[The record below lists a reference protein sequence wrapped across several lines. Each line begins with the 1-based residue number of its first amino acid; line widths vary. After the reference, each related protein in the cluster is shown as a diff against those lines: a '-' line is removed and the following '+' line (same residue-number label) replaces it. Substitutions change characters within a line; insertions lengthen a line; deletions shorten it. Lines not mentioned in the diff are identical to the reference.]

1 MINLAIK
8 GHATRSEE
16 VLQILEMLGG
26 KNAYK
31 NRGGDMQHCAYT
43 INCNGIID
51 WVYSTQMD
59 NIFTLEEF
67 KQKFPYKVG
76 DIVCLT
82 EKPNEPRIVSK
93 MIWEDDSIVY
103 TLKGIDAVTVHP
115 DALQTHVECHAIE
128 TNSDESEISD
138 SESEKPNKIKFEYR
152 IVDGRVELI
161 IPSDMII
168 NVEHGSTFLDTRKPE
183 YPKTYNA
190 CCEFLGINPDEN
202 TVNGYMS
209 AEIDALQ
216 KLIVCRNAYWKFVNW
231 QIGDESIWYYTL
243 GTFKPRGE
251 VQKRINT
258 GNTLMA
264 FPTSE
269 MRDEFY
275 NNFSDLIEQCKMLL

>member
-8 GHATRSEE
+8 GHSTRSEE
-16 VLQILEMLGG
+16 VVQILEMLGG
-26 KNAYK
+26 KNVYK
-31 NRGGDMQHCAYT
+31 YSGNDTRCAYT
-43 INCNGIID
+43 INCGGIID
-51 WVYSTQMD
+51 WVYSMQVD
-59 NIFTLEEF
+59 NVLTLEEF
-67 KQKFPYKVG
+67 EQIYPYKIG

-93 MIWEDDSIVY
+93 MTFDDDLIVY
-103 TLKGIDAVTVHP
+103 TLEGIEAITVHP
-115 DALQTHVECHAIE
+115 DALQAYVERHVAEPDLEEIE
-128 TNSDESEISD
+128 KTD
-138 SESEKPNKIKFEYR
+138 KIEFDYR
-152 IVDGRVELI
+152 IVDGRIELI
-161 IPSDMII
+161 VPSDMVI
-168 NVEHGSTFLDTRKPE
+168 NVECGSTFFDTKKPE
-183 YPKTYNA
+183 YPKTYNE
-190 CCEFLGINPDEN
+190 CCALLGINPNEN

-231 QIGDESIWYYTL
+231 QMGDESIWYYTL

-269 MRDEFY
+269 MRDIFY
-275 NNFSDLIEQCKMLL
+275 NNFSDLLEQCKMLL